1 MTPRDGKET
10 SLSQLVAGVAPADRL
25 GDGAGSISTRPPDIA
40 ARMTF
45 ETIQALRALAA
56 LLVVL
61 YHALEMW
68 RERVEHT
75 MAETAWINGAAG
87 VDIFFIVSGFVMVV
101 SSRRLIA
108 QADGWRTFLR
118 HRIVRIVPLY
128 WLLTTVK
135 LAAVLLV
142 GGLALRSRPDFGYV
156 LKSYLFLPAL
166 DSAGHFR
173 PLLPVGWT
181 LTFEFLFY
189 IMFAGALALSVD
201 VLAVVLPGLG
211 LIAVLAL
218 LRDAATWPDWTV
230 LFDTIGLEFIAGVL
244 LARATL
250 KGFRLSPQIAGGLV
264 IVGFALLLTLPF
276 STENLRVITWGVPAA
291 MIVTGAISLE
301 PVVGAK
307 LPRWLTGLGDA
318 SYSIYLGH
326 GFLLP
331 ALGVA
336 VSRLGWSSAPAEAF
350 VLVLCLAASGI
361 AGMALYRVVERP
373 IIRALKH

>member
-1 MTPRDGKET
+1 M
-10 SLSQLVAGVAPADRL
+10 SQLTAAPGTIDRL
-25 GDGAGSISTRPPDIA
+25 GVASADAPTAQARPA
-40 ARMTF
+40 ERMTF
-45 ETIQALRALAA
+45 ETIQALRAIAA

-68 RERVEHT
+68 RERIEHT
-75 MAETAWINGAAG
+75 MAETSWINGAAG
-87 VDIFFIVSGFVMVV
+87 VDIFFIVSGFVMVM

-108 QADGWRTFLR
+108 RSDGWRTFLR

-128 WLLTTVK
+128 WLLTTLK

-142 GGLALRSRPDFGYV
+142 GGLALRSHPDFGYV
-156 LKSYLFLPAL
+156 LKSYLFMPVV
-166 DSAGHFR
+166 DGAGHFR

-189 IMFAGALALSVD
+189 VMFAGALALSVD

-218 LRDAATWPDWTV
+218 LRDAATWPDWTI
-230 LFDTIGLEFIAGVL
+230 LFNTIVLEFIAGVL

-250 KGFRLSPQIAGGLV
+250 GGFRLPPLAAGMLA
-264 IVGFALLLTLPF
+264 IVGFALLLALPF

-331 ALGVA
+331 ALGIL

-361 AGMALYRVVERP
+361 AGMAMYRAVERP
-373 IIRALKH
+373 IIRTLKR